1 MMVPIVPVV
10 LVLLVAQSP
19 AARPAAADALAL
31 QVALDRAGFS
41 PGVIDGRMGG
51 NTRRAVEAYRITHQ
65 ADPQPAAEP
74 LLTYTI
80 SDADVSGPFAEQI
93 PDDMMKKAAL
103 PALPYQSTLEM
114 LAERYH
120 ASQAL
125 LKRLNPQAAF
135 AAGETIQVPNVEPFT
150 VPEPRTEAPAPK
162 PRQETGTSGRTA
174 RGATVVPPVDKPP
187 VVVTVSKSTSAL
199 TVAGPDGR
207 IMFHAPVTTG
217 SEFDPLPIGEWKVTA
232 TQYSP
237 IFRYNPDLFWDADPS
252 HAKATLKAGP
262 NNPVGVVWIDLS
274 KEHYGLHGTPEPESI
289 GKTTSH
295 GCVRLTNW
303 DALKLA
309 SLVEPGTRVI
319 FKR

>member
-1 MMVPIVPVV
+1 MM
-10 LVLLVAQSP
+10 LLVPAVLAILIAQSP
-19 AARPAAADALAL
+19 AAHPAAADALAL

-51 NTRRAVEAYRITHQ
+51 NTQRAIHAYRNATQ
-65 ADPQPAAEP
+65 ADPPPSAEP
-74 LLTYTI
+74 LTTYTI
-80 SDADVSGPFAEQI
+80 AEADVSGPFAQI
-93 PDDMMKKAAL
+93 PDDMMKKAEL
-103 PALPYQSTLEM
+103 PALQYQSALEM

-150 VPEPRTEAPAPK
+150 VPAPRSEAPAPK
-162 PRQETGTSGRTA
+162 PRQETGTSGTAA
-174 RGATVVPPVDKPP
+174 RGAANAPPVDKPA

-199 TVAGPDGR
+199 TVQGPDGR
-207 IMFHAPVTTG
+207 VVFYAPVTTG

-232 TQYSP
+232 IQYSP
-237 IFRYNPDLFWDADPS
+237 VFRYNPDLFWDADPS
-252 HAKATLKAGP
+252 HAKATLKPGP
-262 NNPVGVVWIDLS
+262 NNPVGVVWINLS
-274 KEHYGLHGTPEPESI
+274 KEHYGLHGSPEPETI
-289 GKTTSH
+289 GKTASH

-309 SLVEPGTRVI
+309 NLVQPGTQVI
-319 FKR
+319 FKP